1 MALGKLDIQKIHDD
15 YTVIFEENN
24 GSSYAAGFDRIDLPN
39 LLVERIRFG
48 FSPGDVRMILWEL
61 DRKGRV
67 IVDNVKVLENEL
79 TSNGL
84 TNLPYEG

>member
-1 MALGKLDIQKIHDD
+1 MALGKLDIQKTHNE

-24 GSSYAAGFDRIDLPN
+24 GSSYAAGFERTELPS
-39 LLVERIRFG
+39 LLVERIQFG
-48 FSPGDVRMILWEL
+48 FSPEDVRTILNEL
-61 DRKGRV
+61 DSKGRV
-67 IVDNVKVLENEL
+67 AVDNVSVLENEL